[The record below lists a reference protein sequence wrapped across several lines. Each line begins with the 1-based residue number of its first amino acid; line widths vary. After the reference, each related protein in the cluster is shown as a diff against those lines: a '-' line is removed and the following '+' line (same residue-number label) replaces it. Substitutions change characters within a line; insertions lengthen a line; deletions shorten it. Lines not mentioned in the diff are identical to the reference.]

1 MKSKCLLVIL
11 SVIGLIGC
19 LCITCSGDT
28 QAPSTYDVDKNVIV
42 AVYSTLE
49 NEEHIDTVSP
59 YLLEDSVHISSL
71 LHYPGDDDITM
82 PFSFSDTAKWAEITE
97 KNLNKRIAITINGQV
112 IYTPIV
118 KMKIDNGACS
128 VLLNSNKMKKLF
140 PNINFEKIISEK
152 K

>member
-97 KNLNKRIAITINGQV
+97 KNLNKRIQRSLAKG
-112 IYTPIV
+112 
-118 KMKIDNGACS
+118 
-128 VLLNSNKMKKLF
+128 KKG
-140 PNINFEKIISEK
+140 I
-152 K
+152 